1 MPNNVSKNVLLVG
14 VTQMAI
20 DYYTVLKKLNCTVT
34 VVGRSAQNTQLFIE
48 KTGCNA
54 EAGGL
59 ETFLPKCNIPFDA
72 AIVAVGVE
80 QLANATRLLIEFGI
94 KNILVEKPA
103 GLNKGE
109 VLNVANLANKNNA
122 NVYVAYNRR
131 FYASVQKAKEIIE
144 NDGGVSSF
152 NFEFTEWSHTIE
164 SIDKKPGVKEN
175 WLMANSSHVI
185 DLAFYLGGQP
195 KQISCYSSGELSWH
209 KKSKFVGA
217 GTTTNGTLFSYQAN
231 WEAPGRWS
239 VEVLTKNHRL
249 ILRPMEDLQVQEK
262 GKVAIEKLEIN
273 NQIDLDFKAGVYLQT
288 QAFINNDATALK
300 TLHEQIDFF
309 DLCTQILDGNSPK

>member
-1 MPNNVSKNVLLVG
+1 MLNNINKNVLLVG

-20 DYYTVLKKLNCTVT
+20 DYYTVLKKLNCTIT
-34 VVGRSAQNTQLFIE
+34 VVGRSLQNTQLFTE

-59 ETFLPKCNIPFDA
+59 ETFLPKCNTQFDA

-80 QLANATRLLIEFGI
+80 QLANATRLLLEFGI

-103 GLNKGE
+103 ALNKE
-109 VLNVANLANKNNA
+109 EILSVANLANTTNA
-122 NVYVAYNRR
+122 SVYVAYNRR
-131 FYASVQKAKEIIE
+131 FYSSVQKAKEIIE
-144 NDGGVSSF
+144 TDGGVSSF

-185 DLAFYLGGQP
+185 DLAFYLGGKP
-195 KQISCYSSGELSWH
+195 EQISCYSSGELSWH

-217 GTTTNGTLFSYQAN
+217 GTTTDGNLFSYQAN
-231 WEAPGRWS
+231 WEAPGRWG

-249 ILRPMEDLQVQEK
+249 ILRPMEELQIQEN
-262 GKVAIEKLEIN
+262 GKIQIEKISIQ
-273 NQIDLDFKAGVYLQT
+273 NQLDVDYKPGIFLQT
-288 QAFINNDATALK
+288 QAFLNNDKSSFK
-300 TLHEQIDFF
+300 TLNEQIDFF
-309 DLCTQILDGNSPK
+309 DLCSQILEGNSPK